1 MMENGISKLVDAI
14 VDLAVDKEHSE
25 KLAENFFEELDDKF
39 KLPTVAYAIFIII
52 AQTYD
57 MLEAQDKASAL
68 FFKGWMIDCVG
79 SLGDEDD

>member
-14 VDLAVDKEHSE
+14 VDLAVDNEHSE

-68 FFKGWMIDCVG
+68 FFKGLMINCVG

>member
-25 KLAENFFEELDDKF
+25 KLDDKF

-68 FFKGWMIDCVG
+68 FFKGLMIDCVG

>member
-1 MMENGISKLVDAI
+1 MDNLSALVDAI

-39 KLPTVAYAIFIII
+39 RLPTVSYAIFIII

-57 MLEAQDKASAL
+57 MLEAQDKTSAI
-68 FFKGWMIDCVG
+68 FFKGLMLDCVE
-79 SLGDEDD
+79 SLGENND